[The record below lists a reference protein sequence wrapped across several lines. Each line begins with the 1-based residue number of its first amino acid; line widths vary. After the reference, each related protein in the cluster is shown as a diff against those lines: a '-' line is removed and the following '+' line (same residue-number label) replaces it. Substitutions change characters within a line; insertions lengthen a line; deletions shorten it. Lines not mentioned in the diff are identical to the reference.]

1 MDRSCATKPIE
12 TPKVSQLTLSFNKEA
27 DMVTSLR
34 AVESAYWDYI
44 DNYNKV
50 TPRRYPYYKLVR
62 FFEQILYQKYPSL
75 VNKATDIMKM
85 YTKYKKSLATD
96 GIIMYTFD
104 SGLKILLV
112 RITGSKIWSMPKGKR
127 EPGEESWQC
136 AIREFEEET
145 GFNICD
151 TATRGMDSV
160 SILKTNFYLLEADYA
175 IPTRRYKTNEISG
188 VRWISV
194 TDILH
199 NKDEYSKQA
208 ILVAEYL
215 RGGRCPPP

>member
-1 MDRSCATKPIE
+1 
-12 TPKVSQLTLSFNKEA
+12 
-27 DMVTSLR
+27 
-34 AVESAYWDYI
+34 
-44 DNYNKV
+44 
-50 TPRRYPYYKLVR
+50 
-62 FFEQILYQKYPSL
+62 
-75 VNKATDIMKM
+75 M

-104 SGLKILLV
+104 TGLKILLV

-145 GFNICD
+145 GLNISD
-151 TATRGMDSV
+151 TATRGMNSV
-160 SILKTNFYLLEADYA
+160 SILKTNFYLLEADYV

-188 VRWISV
+188 VRWTSV
-194 TDILH
+194 SDILN

-215 RGGRCPPP
+215 RGT